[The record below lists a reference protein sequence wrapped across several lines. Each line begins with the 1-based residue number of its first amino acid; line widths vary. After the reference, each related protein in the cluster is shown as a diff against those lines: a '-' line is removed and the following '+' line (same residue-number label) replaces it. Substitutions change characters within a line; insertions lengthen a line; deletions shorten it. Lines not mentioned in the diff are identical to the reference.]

1 MRIRL
6 RADVLTELCQLEGI
20 SRSELARQLVVSS
33 TTVYRVERGLV
44 SPSPRFIAELMRW
57 AGMPFDELFEIVAE
71 AAR

>member
-6 RADVLTELCQLEGI
+6 RADVLTALCQLEGI

-44 SPSPRFIAELMRW
+44 SPSPRFIAKLIHW
-57 AGMPFDELFEIVAE
+57 AGMPFDELFEIVPQQ
-71 AAR
+71 AR

>member
-6 RADVLTELCQLEGI
+6 RADVLTALCQLEGI

-44 SPSPRFIAELMRW
+44 SPSPRFIAQLIHW
-57 AGMPFDELFEIVAE
+57 AGMPFEELFEIVPHP
-71 AAR
+71 AR

>member
-6 RADVLTELCQLEGI
+6 RAGVLTVLCQLEGI
-20 SRSELARQLVVSS
+20 SRRELARQLVVSS

-44 SPSPRFIAELMRW
+44 SPSPRFIAELMHW
-57 AGMPFDELFEIVAE
+57 AGMPFDELFEIVPE